1 MSLPSFN
8 YTNNKSILLEP
19 KVVTLQRDS
28 ENYIRKVEQEKKHY
42 YNVEETFM
50 LVFKEWKEKKEK
62 MKEVVIRRF
71 YF

>member
-1 MSLPSFN
+1 M
-8 YTNNKSILLEP
+8 EP
-19 KVVTLQRDS
+19 KVVTLQRES

-62 MKEVVIRRF
+62 MKEVS
-71 YF
+71 